1 MSLAGSRPI
10 VAIPGPSPVP
20 DRVLR
25 AMHRVSPDIYGEDL
39 ASANAALMDGLRW
52 LAGTRGKVA
61 AFIGNG
67 HAAWEAASA
76 NLLSPGDAV
85 LVLVSGR
92 FGEGWAELLRAQG
105 IAVEVMDCEADAP
118 DPSRLAARLAE
129 DRARAIRAVCVCQI
143 DTASSVQADIA
154 ALRQA
159 MGDHPALLMVDAIA
173 SLGCAPM
180 RMDDWGV
187 DVLLA
192 ASQKGLMCPPGCC
205 FLWLSDRAA
214 AMPATPLTSP
224 WWDMR
229 PRLRADQLW
238 QFWGGTPP
246 VQHIFGLTEALAIM
260 REEGLEQVWARHRAL
275 ADCVAAAFECWAAG
289 GDIALSVVRPQA
301 RAASVTA
308 VRLAGADALRG
319 WLELRAGLTLGIGL
333 GAADPANALR
343 VAHMGD
349 AGAVQV
355 LGVLAA
361 MQAGMAALGIAHGPG
376 ALDAAAAV
384 VAVRA

>member
-1 MSLAGSRPI
+1 MTLAGSRPV

-39 ASANAALMDGLRW
+39 AAANAALMDGLRW
-52 LAGTRGKVA
+52 LAGTSGAVA

-92 FGEGWAELLRAQG
+92 FGEGWAGLLRAQG
-105 IAVEVMDCEADAP
+105 IAVEVMDFGADAP
-118 DPSRLAARLAE
+118 EPSRLAARLAA

-205 FLWLSDRAA
+205 FLWLSGRAA
-214 AMPATPLTSP
+214 AMPATALTSP

-229 PRLRADQLW
+229 PRLGADQLW

-275 ADCVAAAFECWAAG
+275 ADCVAAAFDCWSAG
-289 GDIALSVVRPQA
+289 GDMALSVARPEA

-319 WLELRAGLTLGIGL
+319 WLEARAGLTLGIGL
-333 GAADPANALR
+333 GAADPAHALR

-349 AGAVQV
+349 AGAVQM
-355 LGVLAA
+355 LGVLGA

-384 VAVRA
+384 VARRA